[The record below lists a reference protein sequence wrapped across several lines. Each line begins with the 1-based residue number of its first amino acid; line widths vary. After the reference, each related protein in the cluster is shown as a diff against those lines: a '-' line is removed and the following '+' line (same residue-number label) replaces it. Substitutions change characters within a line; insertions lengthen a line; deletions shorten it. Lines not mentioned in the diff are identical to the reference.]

1 MGFTNT
7 LLTTPINIW
16 QRLQSIILSRH
27 KRVKT
32 PTLLQMEAV
41 ECGAAAL
48 GIILS
53 YYRKIVPL
61 PELRQECG
69 VSRDGSKASN
79 ILKAGRNYGLEA
91 KGLRKSL
98 EDLQE
103 LDPPYII
110 FWEFNHFLVVN
121 GFTKKRVCLNDPASG
136 PRTISWEEFDE
147 GYTGVVLVM
156 RPGVDFTTGGRKP
169 NLFFSVGSRLKY
181 AIGALIY
188 CTITIFLLTL
198 AGLVEPVFGQIFVDE
213 ILIEGRLE
221 WVRPLL
227 LAMGI
232 TAIFQGGLTL
242 LQLRYLRYLKIKL
255 SVGMSG
261 SFLWHV
267 LRLPMSFYAQRF
279 AGEISDRTSLN
290 DEVAEI
296 LSGKLITTV
305 INTIMVIFYV
315 IVMFQYDRILTLIIA
330 SSAAINIII
339 LQIISRQRVDT
350 NQRMMQEYGKAA
362 GASIAGLQY
371 IETIKASGVESDF
384 FAKWSGYYTKAINSM
399 QELGITNQI
408 LSSLP
413 KLLTS
418 LSSALLLFIGGWRVM
433 EGYISIGM
441 LVAFQGISR
450 NFQGPVNN
458 LVGFAGKIQEL
469 EGSLIRL
476 DDILSNPTDAELD
489 YRNNLS
495 LSSSQGKDEAINT
508 FPARLQGYIEL
519 RNLNFGYSHLDPP
532 LIENFN
538 LSVQPGQ
545 RIALVGGSGS
555 GKSTVTKLVSGLYQK
570 WSGEILF
577 DGQPREKIPHQ
588 ILTNSIAMV
597 EQEILQFTGSVRDNL
612 TLWDATVPDKH
623 LKQACEDAAIDHVIN
638 AMSGAYNAGLMEG
651 GGNLSGGQRQRLE
664 IARALANNPSILIM
678 DEATSALDAETEKII
693 DRNLRRRGCTCL
705 IVAHRLS
712 TIRDCDQI
720 IVFESGKVV
729 QRGTHEELC
738 QVEGVYLR
746 LIKSEGEEY

>member
-7 LLTTPINIW
+7 LLAKPINIW
-16 QRLQSIILSRH
+16 QRCQLIISSNS
-27 KRVKT
+27 KPVKT

-53 YYRKIVPL
+53 FYRKIVPL

-79 ILKAGRNYGLEA
+79 VIKAGRNYGLET
-91 KGLRKSL
+91 KGLRRSL
-98 EDLQE
+98 DDLSD
-103 LDPPYII
+103 LDPPYIV
-110 FWEFNHFLVVN
+110 FWQFNHFLVVN
-121 GFTKKRVCLNDPASG
+121 GFTKNRVYLNDPATG
-136 PRTISWEEFDE
+136 PRTISCEEFDE

-156 RPGVDFTTGGRKP
+156 KPGPEFTKGGRKP
-169 NLFFSVGSRLKY
+169 NLLFSVGTRLKY
-181 AIGALIY
+181 AIGALFY
-188 CTITIFLLTL
+188 CTIAIFLLTL
-198 AGLVEPVFGQIFVDE
+198 TGLVEPVFGQIFVDE
-213 ILIEGRLE
+213 VLIEGRLD

-227 LAMGI
+227 LTMII
-232 TAIFQGGLTL
+232 TAVVQGGLTL
-242 LQLRYLRYLKIKL
+242 LKLRYLRYLKIKL
-255 SVGMSG
+255 SIGMSG
-261 SFLWHV
+261 GFLWHV

-290 DEVAEI
+290 DEVADI
-296 LSGKLITTV
+296 LSGELITTV
-305 INTIMVIFYV
+305 INTVMVIFYA
-315 IVMFQYDRILTLIIA
+315 IVMFQYDRILTLVVILF
-330 SSAAINIII
+330 AAINIIT

-362 GASIAGLQY
+362 GVSIAGLQY

-399 QELGITNQI
+399 QKLGITNQI
-408 LSSLP
+408 LSGLP
-413 KLLTS
+413 ALMTS
-418 LSSALLLFIGGWRVM
+418 LSSALLLFVGGWRVM
-433 EGYISIGM
+433 EGYLSIGM
-441 LVAFQGISR
+441 LVAFQGISA

-489 YRNNLS
+489 NRINLS
-495 LSSSQGKDEAINT
+495 LSSSTNENKGIDSL
-508 FPARLQGYIEL
+508 PARLQGYIEL
-519 RNLNFGYSHLDPP
+519 RNLNFGYSRLDPP
-532 LIENFN
+532 LIENFS

-555 GKSTVTKLVSGLYQK
+555 GKSTVAKLVSGLYQK
-570 WSGEILF
+570 WSGDILF
-577 DGQPREKIPHQ
+577 DNQPRKKIPHQ
-588 ILTNSIAMV
+588 ILTNSISMV
-597 EQEILQFTGSVRDNL
+597 EQEISQFTGSVRDNL
-612 TLWDATVPDKH
+612 SLWDGTVSDKN
-623 LKQACEDAAIDHVIN
+623 LKQACQDAAIDDVIN
-638 AMSGAYNAGLMEG
+638 AMPGAYNAGLMEG

-664 IARALANNPSILIM
+664 IARALVNNPSILIM

-720 IVFESGKVV
+720 IVFDKGKIV

-738 QVEGVYLR
+738 QLEGVYSR
-746 LIKSEGEEY
+746 LIQSEEEEH